1 MRKIIVIAHDIRSTH
16 NVGALLRTA
25 ECMGVEHVFLTGYTP
40 YPTKNNDS
48 RLPHIANKLSKQIHK
63 TALGP
68 EDTIAWSQNDDITSV
83 IRSIKN
89 DGYML
94 VALEQDK
101 NSIPLTNFN
110 PPDKCALLIGREVE
124 GIDRQ
129 LLAMCESIVEIPQFG
144 KKESLNVV
152 QAVAI
157 ALYHCAV
164 R

>member
-63 TALGP
+63 TALGT

-89 DGYML
+89 DGYMI

>member
-63 TALGP
+63 TALGT

-89 DGYML
+89 DGYMI

-129 LLAMCESIVEIPQFG
+129 LLAICESIVETPQCG